1 MRREARVLD
10 LTLAALHHILVF
22 GLVAMLAIERTL
34 LKAPAIETRRL
45 AGLDGGYGLT
55 AVLVLVV
62 GVARV
67 IWGGKGWAFYEANP
81 FFWAKLAIF
90 TVIGLISILPT
101 IAFIKWARAS
111 RADAGWQPDAAAVA
125 SARRWVGIELLLIF
139 PLVACAAAMARWPF

>member
-1 MRREARVLD
+1 MLD
-10 LTLAALHHILVF
+10 LTLAVLHHILVF

-34 LKAPAIETRRL
+34 LKAPMIEARRL

-55 AVLVLVV
+55 AVLVLAV

-101 IAFIKWARAS
+101 IAFFKWARAS
-111 RADAGWQPDAAAVA
+111 KADVGWQPDAAAVA
-125 SARRWVGIELLLIF
+125 NARRWVGIEMLLIF

>member
-10 LTLAALHHILVF
+10 LTLAVLHHILVF

-34 LKAPAIETRRL
+34 LKAPVIEARRL

-55 AVLVLVV
+55 AVLVLAV
-62 GVARV
+62 GVVRV

-101 IAFIKWARAS
+101 IAFIKWARAMK
-111 RADAGWQPDAAAVA
+111 ADSNWQPDVEAVA
-125 SARRWVGIELLLIF
+125 NARRWVGIELLLIF

>member
-1 MRREARVLD
+1 MLD
-10 LTLAALHHILVF
+10 LTLAVLHHILVF
-22 GLVAMLAIERTL
+22 GLVAILAIERTL
-34 LKAPAIETRRL
+34 LKAPVIEARRL

-55 AVLVLVV
+55 AILVLAV

-67 IWGGKGWAFYEANP
+67 IWGGKGWAFYEVNP

-90 TVIGLISILPT
+90 TVIGLISVLPT
-101 IAFIKWARAS
+101 VAFIIWARATK
-111 RADAGWQPDAAAVA
+111 ADANWQPEAEAVV

>member
-1 MRREARVLD
+1 MLD
-10 LTLAALHHILVF
+10 LTLAVLHHILVF

-34 LKAPAIETRRL
+34 LKAPVIEARRL

-55 AVLVLVV
+55 AVLVLAV

-81 FFWAKLAIF
+81 FFWAKVGLFA
-90 TVIGLISILPT
+90 VIGLISILPT

-111 RADAGWQPDAAAVA
+111 KADAGWQPEAAAVA

-139 PLVACAAAMARWPF
+139 PLAACAAAMARWPF

>member
-1 MRREARVLD
+1 MLD
-10 LTLAALHHILVF
+10 LTLAVLHHILVF

-34 LKAPAIETRRL
+34 LKAPVIETRRL

-55 AVLVLVV
+55 AVLVLAV

-81 FFWAKLAIF
+81 FFWAKVGFFA
-90 TVIGLISILPT
+90 VIGLISILPT
-101 IAFIKWARAS
+101 IAFIKWARATKAN
-111 RADAGWQPDAAAVA
+111 ADWQPDATAVA
-125 SARRWVGIELLLIF
+125 SARRWVGIELLLII

>member
-1 MRREARVLD
+1 MLD
-10 LTLAALHHILVF
+10 LTLAVLHHILVF

-34 LKAPAIETRRL
+34 LKAPVIEARRL

-62 GVARV
+62 GVVRV

-90 TVIGLISILPT
+90 TVIGLISVLPT
-101 IAFIKWARAS
+101 IAFIRWARAS
-111 RADAGWQPDAAAVA
+111 KADAGWQPDAAAIS
-125 SARRWVGIELLLIF
+125 SARRWVGIELLLVF

>member
-1 MRREARVLD
+1 MLD
-10 LTLAALHHILVF
+10 LILAVLHHILVF

-34 LKAPAIETRRL
+34 LKAPVIEARRL

-55 AVLVLVV
+55 AVLVLAV
-62 GVARV
+62 GVVRV

-101 IAFIKWARAS
+101 IAFIKWTRAS
-111 RADAGWQPDAAAVA
+111 KADVGWQPEAAAVA
-125 SARRWVGIELLLIF
+125 NARRWVGIELLLIF

>member
-1 MRREARVLD
+1 MLD
-10 LTLAALHHILVF
+10 LTLAVLHHILVF

-34 LKAPAIETRRL
+34 LKAPVIEARRL

-55 AVLVLVV
+55 AVLVLAV

-67 IWGGKGWAFYEANP
+67 IWGGKGWAYYEANP

-90 TVIGLISILPT
+90 TVIGLISVLPT

-111 RADAGWQPDAAAVA
+111 KADAGWQPDAAAVA
-125 SARRWVGIELLLIF
+125 KARRWVGIELLLIF

>member
-1 MRREARVLD
+1 MLD
-10 LTLAALHHILVF
+10 LTLAVLHHILVF

-34 LKAPAIETRRL
+34 LKAPVIEAWRL
-45 AGLDGGYGLT
+45 ARLDGGYGLT
-55 AVLVLVV
+55 AVLVLAV
-62 GVARV
+62 GVVRV

-90 TVIGLISILPT
+90 TVIGLISVLPT

-111 RADAGWQPDAAAVA
+111 KADAAWQPDAAVVA
-125 SARRWVGIELLLIF
+125 SARRWVGIVLLLIF

>member
-10 LTLAALHHILVF
+10 LTLAVLHHILVF

-34 LKAPAIETRRL
+34 LKAPIIQARRL

-81 FFWAKLAIF
+81 FFWAKVGIF
-90 TVIGLISILPT
+90 AVIGLISILPT
-101 IAFIKWARAS
+101 IAFVKWS
-111 RADAGWQPDAAAVA
+111 RATKADADWQPDAASVA
-125 SARRWVGIELLLIF
+125 AARRWVGIELLLIF

>member
-10 LTLAALHHILVF
+10 LTLAVLHHILVF

-34 LKAPAIETRRL
+34 LKAPVIEARRL

-111 RADAGWQPDAAAVA
+111 KADAAWQPDAAVVA
-125 SARRWVGIELLLIF
+125 RARRWVGIELLLIF

>member
-1 MRREARVLD
+1 MLD
-10 LTLAALHHILVF
+10 LTLAVLHHILVF

-34 LKAPAIETRRL
+34 LKAPVIEARRL

-55 AVLVLVV
+55 TVLVLVV
-62 GVARV
+62 GVGRV

-111 RADAGWQPDAAAVA
+111 KADAAWQPDAAVVA
-125 SARRWVGIELLLIF
+125 SARLWVGIELLLIF

>member
-1 MRREARVLD
+1 MLD
-10 LTLAALHHILVF
+10 LTLAVLHHILVF

-34 LKAPAIETRRL
+34 LKAPVIESRRL

-62 GVARV
+62 GVVRV

-90 TVIGLISILPT
+90 TVIGLISVLPT
-101 IAFIKWARAS
+101 IAFIRWARAS
-111 RADAGWQPDAAAVA
+111 KADAGWQPDAAAIS
-125 SARRWVGIELLLIF
+125 SARRWVGIELLLVF

>member
-1 MRREARVLD
+1 MLD
-10 LTLAALHHILVF
+10 LTLAVLHHILVF

-34 LKAPAIETRRL
+34 LKAPVIQARRL

-62 GVARV
+62 GVCRV

-81 FFWAKLAIF
+81 FFWAKVGIF
-90 TVIGLISILPT
+90 AVIGLISILPT
-101 IAFIKWARAS
+101 VAFVRWARAS
-111 RADAGWQPDAAAVA
+111 KADATWQPDAASVA
-125 SARRWVGIELLLIF
+125 AARRWVGIELLLIF